1 MDALTTAAASGMKAR
16 MESLEMLAN
25 NIANQS
31 SPGYKAD
38 REFYSLYIA
47 PEALASLNA
56 DVVPIPPTVPLIER
70 HRTDFAQG
78 VLNETGNPLHLGLG
92 GKGFFTVAGP
102 SGPLYTRNGSFRLS
116 NKGELETQE
125 GFAVLSQAGQPI
137 RLNPAQQVDIT
148 RTGAVRQGG
157 AVVAQLGLVDFRQPE
172 ALSKHSGTYFQLN
185 DPALQPIQVP
195 DAVVHQ
201 GKLEAANF
209 SPAESAVRLV
219 GVMRQFEMLQK
230 AIQIGSEMGRRSEEV
245 ARVGS

>member
-1 MDALTTAAASGMKAR
+1 MDALTIAAASGLKAR

-47 PEALASLNA
+47 PDALASLNA
-56 DVVPIPPTVPLIER
+56 DVIPIPPTVPVIER
-70 HRTDFAQG
+70 HWTDYTQG
-78 VLNETGNPLHLGLG
+78 VLNETGNPLHLALS

-116 NKGELETQE
+116 ATGELETQE
-125 GFAVLSQAGQPI
+125 GFAVLGQGGQPI
-137 RLNPAQQVDIT
+137 RLNPAQPVDIT
-148 RTGAVRQGG
+148 RTGEVRQGG
-157 AVVAQLGLVDFRQPE
+157 AAIAQLGLVDFRQPE
-172 ALSKHSGTYFQLN
+172 ALAKHSGTYFQLN
-185 DPALQPIQVP
+185 DPSIQPGPVQ
-195 DAVVHQ
+195 DAAVHQ

-219 GVMRQFEMLQK
+219 SVMRQFEMLQK